1 MENKMQDKKIKMY
14 GRSKQV
20 IVETPKRK
28 EREPTL
34 AELLFVK
41 ENDWRGYLYWKKT
54 MDYHLI
60 RSNKKC

>member
-1 MENKMQDKKIKMY
+1 MAEKMY

-34 AELLFVK
+34 AELLFVR
-41 ENDWRGYLYWKKT
+41 ENDWRGYLYWKRT
-54 MDYHLI
+54 MDYHLN
-60 RSNKKC
+60 RSRK

>member
-1 MENKMQDKKIKMY
+1 MEKQKMY

-20 IVETPKRK
+20 IVATPKRK

-34 AELLFVK
+34 AELLFVR

-54 MDYHLI
+54 MDYHLNE
-60 RSNKKC
+60 RLKK

>member
-1 MENKMQDKKIKMY
+1 MAEKMY

-34 AELLFVK
+34 AELLFVR
-41 ENDWRGYLYWKKT
+41 ENNSKQYLYWKKT
-54 MDYHLI
+54 MDYHLN
-60 RSNKKC
+60 RSKP

>member
-1 MENKMQDKKIKMY
+1 MIEKMY

-28 EREPTL
+28 ERELTI

-41 ENDWRGYLYWKKT
+41 ENNWGQYLYWKKT
-54 MDYHLI
+54 MDYHLNG
-60 RSNKKC
+60 SNKKWT

>member
-1 MENKMQDKKIKMY
+1 MY

-28 EREPTL
+28 ERETTL

-41 ENDWRGYLYWKKT
+41 ENDWIGYLYWKKII
-54 MDYHLI
+54 DNHL
-60 RSNKKC
+60 NKRGV